1 MKYIELSR
9 KDIEEQCKDW
19 AKEIQK
25 SYQPDLIVYVA
36 KAGYL
41 IGREMKDVFNVPLV
55 GISATREGNTLKEV
69 IGPIIS
75 SMPNFVRN
83 ILISLELKSDT
94 HSKNAERQIHFH
106 EGLEKMKSSNIQ
118 SILVVDDSV
127 DTGHSMKQVVDAIH
141 SLFGDVEIKIAGL
154 NVWDK
159 SRSIIDSDFALY
171 KNTVIKSPMSKDSK
185 EYKDFM
191 RIYNSET
198 NNGTL

>member
-55 GISATREGNTLKEV
+55 GISATREGNVLKEV
-69 IGPIIS
+69 VGPIVS
-75 SMPNFVRN
+75 RLPNFVRN

-94 HSKNAERQIHFH
+94 HSKNAERKIHYH
-106 EGLEKMKSSNIQ
+106 EELEKMKSSNIQ

-171 KNTVIKSPMSKDSK
+171 KNTVIKTPMSKDSK

-191 RIYNSET
+191 KIYNSET

>member
-55 GISATREGNTLKEV
+55 GISATREGNALKEV
-69 IGPIIS
+69 VGPIVS
-75 SMPNFVRN
+75 RMPNFVRN

-94 HSKNAERQIHFH
+94 HSKNAERLIHFH

>member
-55 GISATREGNTLKEV
+55 GISATREGNALKEV
-69 IGPIIS
+69 VGPIVS
-75 SMPNFVRN
+75 RMPNFVRN

-141 SLFGDVEIKIAGL
+141 SLFGDIEIKIAGL

-191 RIYNSET
+191 KIYNSET

>member
-9 KDIEEQCKDW
+9 KDIEKQCKDW
-19 AKEIQK
+19 ANEIKK

-55 GISATREGNTLKEV
+55 GISATREGNALKEV
-69 IGPIIS
+69 VGPIVS
-75 SMPNFVRN
+75 RMPNFVRN

-94 HSKNAERQIHFH
+94 HSKNTERQIHFH
-106 EGLEKMKSSNIQ
+106 EGLDKLKSSNIQ
-118 SILVVDDSV
+118 NILVVDDSV

-171 KNTVIKSPMSKDSK
+171 KNTVIKTPMSKDSK

-191 RIYNSET
+191 QIYNSET

>member
-1 MKYIELSR
+1 
-9 KDIEEQCKDW
+9 
-19 AKEIQK
+19 
-25 SYQPDLIVYVA
+25 
-36 KAGYL
+36 
-41 IGREMKDVFNVPLV
+41 
-55 GISATREGNTLKEV
+55 
-69 IGPIIS
+69 
-75 SMPNFVRN
+75 
-83 ILISLELKSDT
+83 
-94 HSKNAERQIHFH
+94 
-106 EGLEKMKSSNIQ
+106 MKSSNIQ

-171 KNTVIKSPMSKDSK
+171 KNTIIKTPMSKDSK

-191 RIYNSET
+191 QIYNSET

>member
-19 AKEIQK
+19 ANEIKK

-41 IGREMKDVFNVPLV
+41 IGREMKNVFNVPLV
-55 GISATREGNTLKEV
+55 GISATREGNDLKEV
-69 IGPIIS
+69 VGPFVS
-75 SMPNFVRN
+75 KLPNFVRN

-94 HSKNAERQIHFH
+94 HSKNTERKIHFH
-106 EGLEKMKSSNIQ
+106 EGLEKMKSQNIK

-127 DTGHSMKQVVDAIH
+127 DTGHSMKQVVDAIS

-159 SRSIIDSDFALY
+159 SRDIIDSDFALY
-171 KNTVIKSPMSKDSK
+171 KNTVIKTPMSKDSK

-191 RIYNSET
+191 KIYNSET

>member
-9 KDIEEQCKDW
+9 KDIEEQCKGW

-41 IGREMKDVFNVPLV
+41 IGREMKNVFNVPLV
-55 GISATREGNTLKEV
+55 GISATREGNALKEV
-69 IGPIIS
+69 VGPIVS
-75 SMPNFVRN
+75 RMPNLVRN

-94 HSKNAERQIHFH
+94 HSKNTERQIHYH

-118 SILVVDDSV
+118 NILVVDDSV

-171 KNTVIKSPMSKDSK
+171 KNTVIKTPMSKDSK

-191 RIYNSET
+191 QIYNSET

>member
-41 IGREMKDVFNVPLV
+41 IGREMKAVFNVPLV
-55 GISATREGNTLKEV
+55 GISATREGNALKEV
-69 IGPIIS
+69 VGPIVS
-75 SMPNFVRN
+75 RMPNFVRN

-127 DTGHSMKQVVDAIH
+127 DTGHSMKQVVDAIR

-191 RIYNSET
+191 KIYNSET

>member
-55 GISATREGNTLKEV
+55 GISATREGNALKEV

-75 SMPNFVRN
+75 RMPNFVRN

>member
-41 IGREMKDVFNVPLV
+41 IGREMKYVFNVPLV
-55 GISATREGNTLKEV
+55 GISATREGNALKEV
-69 IGPIIS
+69 VGPIVS
-75 SMPNFVRN
+75 RMPNFVRN

-94 HSKNAERQIHFH
+94 HSKNTERQIHFH
-106 EGLEKMKSSNIQ
+106 EGLEKLKSSNIQ

-171 KNTVIKSPMSKDSK
+171 KNTVIKTPMSKDSK

-191 RIYNSET
+191 QIYNSET

>member
-41 IGREMKDVFNVPLV
+41 IGREMKNVFNVPLV
-55 GISATREGNTLKEV
+55 GISATREGNDLKEV
-69 IGPIIS
+69 VGPFVS
-75 SMPNFVRN
+75 KLPNFVRN

-94 HSKNAERQIHFH
+94 HSKNTERKIHYH
-106 EGLEKMKSSNIQ
+106 EGLEKMKSQNIK

-127 DTGHSMKQVVDAIH
+127 DTGHSMKQVVDAIS

-159 SRSIIDSDFALY
+159 SRNIIDSDYALY
-171 KNTVIKSPMSKDSK
+171 KNTVIKTPMSKDSK

-191 RIYNSET
+191 KIYNSET

>member
-55 GISATREGNTLKEV
+55 GISASREGNALKEV
-69 IGPIIS
+69 FGPIVS
-75 SMPNFVRN
+75 RMPNFVRN
-83 ILISLELKSDT
+83 ALIALELKSDT
-94 HSKNAERQIHFH
+94 HSKNTERKIHLH
-106 EGLEKMKSSNIQ
+106 EGMESMKKKGFKH
-118 SILVVDDSV
+118 ILVVDDSV
-127 DTGHSMKQVVDAIH
+127 DTGHSMIQVVNTLKN
-141 SLFGDVEIKIAGL
+141 LFTNAEVKIAGL

-159 SRSIIDSDFALY
+159 SRSIIDTDFALY
-171 KNTVIKSPMSKDSK
+171 KNTVIKTPMSKDSK
-185 EYKDFM
+185 EYKEFM
-191 RIYNSET
+191 NIYNNET
-198 NNGTL
+198 DCGKL

>member
-55 GISATREGNTLKEV
+55 GISATREGNALKEV

-75 SMPNFVRN
+75 RMPNCVRN

-94 HSKNAERQIHFH
+94 HSKNAERKIHYH
-106 EGLEKMKSSNIQ
+106 EGLEKMKLQNIK

-127 DTGHSMKQVVDAIH
+127 DTGHSMKQVVDAIS

>member
-25 SYQPDLIVYVA
+25 TYQPDLIVYVA

-41 IGREMKDVFNVPLV
+41 IGREMKNVFNVPLV
-55 GISATREGNTLKEV
+55 GISATREGNDLKEV
-69 IGPIIS
+69 VGPFVS
-75 SMPNFVRN
+75 KLPNFVRN

-94 HSKNAERQIHFH
+94 HSKNTERKIHYH
-106 EGLEKMKSSNIQ
+106 EGLEKMKSENIK

-127 DTGHSMKQVVDAIH
+127 DTGHSMKQVVDAIS
-141 SLFGDVEIKIAGL
+141 SLFGDLEIKIAGL

-159 SRSIIDSDFALY
+159 SRNIIDSDFALY
-171 KNTVIKSPMSKDSK
+171 KNTVIKTPMSKDSK

-191 RIYNSET
+191 KIYNSET

>member
-25 SYQPDLIVYVA
+25 SYKPDLIVYVA

-41 IGREMKDVFNVPLV
+41 IGREMKNVFNVPLV
-55 GISATREGNTLKEV
+55 GISATREGNDLKEV
-69 IGPIIS
+69 VGPFVS
-75 SMPNFVRN
+75 KLPNFVRN

-94 HSKNAERQIHFH
+94 HSKNTERKIHYH
-106 EGLEKMKSSNIQ
+106 EGLEKMKSQNIK

-127 DTGHSMKQVVDAIH
+127 DTGHSMKQVVDAIS

-171 KNTVIKSPMSKDSK
+171 KNTVIKTPMSKDSK

>member
-19 AKEIQK
+19 ANEIKK

-55 GISATREGNTLKEV
+55 GISATREGNALKEV
-69 IGPIIS
+69 VGPIVS
-75 SMPNFVRN
+75 RMPNFVRN

-94 HSKNAERQIHFH
+94 HSKNTERQIHFH
-106 EGLEKMKSSNIQ
+106 EGLEKLKSSNIQ
-118 SILVVDDSV
+118 NILVVDDSV

-171 KNTVIKSPMSKDSK
+171 KNTVIKTPMSKDSK

>member
-55 GISATREGNTLKEV
+55 GISATREGNALKEV
-69 IGPIIS
+69 VGPIVS
-75 SMPNFVRN
+75 RMPNFVRN
-83 ILISLELKSDT
+83 ILISLELRSDT
-94 HSKNAERQIHFH
+94 HSKNTERKIHYH
-106 EGLEKMKSSNIQ
+106 EGLEKMKSQNIK

-127 DTGHSMKQVVDAIH
+127 DTGHSMKQVVDAIS

-159 SRSIIDSDFALY
+159 SRSIIDTDYALY
-171 KNTVIKSPMSKDSK
+171 RDTVIKTPMSKDSK

-191 RIYNSET
+191 KIYNSET

>member
-9 KDIEEQCKDW
+9 KDIEKQCKDW
-19 AKEIQK
+19 ANEIKK

-55 GISATREGNTLKEV
+55 GISATREGNALKEV
-69 IGPIIS
+69 VGPIVS
-75 SMPNFVRN
+75 RMPNFVRN

-94 HSKNAERQIHFH
+94 HSKNTERQIHFH
-106 EGLEKMKSSNIQ
+106 EGLDKLKSSNIQ
-118 SILVVDDSV
+118 NILVVDDSV

>member
-41 IGREMKDVFNVPLV
+41 IGREMKNVFNVPLV
-55 GISATREGNTLKEV
+55 GISATREGNDLKEV
-69 IGPIIS
+69 VGPFVS
-75 SMPNFVRN
+75 KLPNFVRN

-94 HSKNAERQIHFH
+94 HSKNTERKIHYH
-106 EGLEKMKSSNIQ
+106 EGLEKMKSQNIK

-127 DTGHSMKQVVDAIH
+127 DTGHSMKQVVDAIS
-141 SLFGDVEIKIAGL
+141 SLFGHVEIKIAGL

-159 SRSIIDSDFALY
+159 SRNIIDSDFALY
-171 KNTVIKSPMSKDSK
+171 KNTVIKTPMSKDSK

-191 RIYNSET
+191 KIYNSET

>member
-55 GISATREGNTLKEV
+55 GISATREGNALKEV
-69 IGPIIS
+69 VGPIIS
-75 SMPNFVRN
+75 RMPNFVRN

-94 HSKNAERQIHFH
+94 HSKNAERKIQYH
-106 EGLEKMKSSNIQ
+106 EGLEKIKSSNIQ

-127 DTGHSMKQVVDAIH
+127 DTGHSMKQVVDAIQNE
-141 SLFGDVEIKIAGL
+141 FKNAEIKIAGL

-159 SRSIIDSDFALY
+159 SKNIIHTDFALY
-171 KNTVIKSPMSKDSK
+171 ENTVIKAPMSKDSS
-185 EYKDFM
+185 EYKEFV
-191 RIYNSET
+191 RIYNNET
-198 NNGTL
+198 KEGTL

>member
-55 GISATREGNTLKEV
+55 GISATREGNALKEV
-69 IGPIIS
+69 VGPIVS
-75 SMPNFVRN
+75 RMPNFVRN

-94 HSKNAERQIHFH
+94 HSKNAERQIHYH